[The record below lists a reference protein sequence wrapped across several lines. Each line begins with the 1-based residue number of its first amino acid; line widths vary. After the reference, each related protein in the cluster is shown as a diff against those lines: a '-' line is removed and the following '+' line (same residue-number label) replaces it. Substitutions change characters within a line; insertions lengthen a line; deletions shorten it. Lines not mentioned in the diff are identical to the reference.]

1 MKKLKVLLTNSPK
14 FNLEEFNK
22 DTNSLG
28 AYGLYPPV
36 QLTTIAAS
44 AMEKVNDVEIEILDL
59 EYEILKYFKGENNN
73 LVTFKMY
80 FESVKIVKKIYEN

>member
-1 MKKLKVLLTNSPK
+1 MKKLKILLTNAPK

-22 DTNSLG
+22 ATNSLG

-44 AMEKVNDVEIEILDL
+44 VLKKTNDVEIEILDL
-59 EYEILKYFKGENNN
+59 EFHIMKYFKENEKSE
-73 LVTFKMY
+73 LGTEDFMKKM
-80 FESVKIVKKIYEN
+80 E